1 MREPTMVVGADS
13 NAAAAGGADGSP
25 LPPPTSS
32 PPQALV
38 ERLKDYGQEHVF
50 ALWDE
55 LSPDERLH
63 LVKDIQSLDLSR
75 IDRIIRCSLR
85 SQGLPVAA
93 IEPVPESCV
102 SSVEERTMEERER
115 WWKMGLK
122 VISEGKLAVLLL
134 SGGQGTRLG
143 SSDPKGCF
151 RHVQGMSYIGLPSG
165 KSLFQLQAER
175 ILCVQRLAAQA
186 KNEGSV
192 TIHWYVMTSPF
203 TDDATR
209 KFFESHKYFGLE
221 AEQVTFFQQGTQPCI
236 SKDGRYIME
245 TPFKVAKSPDG
256 NGGVY
261 TALKS
266 SRLLEDMAA
275 RGIKYVDCYGVD
287 NALVRV
293 ADPTFLG
300 YFIDKGVAAAAKVVK
315 KAYPQ
320 EKVGVF
326 VRRGKGGPLTVV
338 EYSELDS
345 SLASAVNQ
353 QTGRLRFCWS
363 NVCLHM
369 FTLDFL
375 SQVAD
380 GLEKDGMLVMLF
392 LPFEMHL
399 LICYALYLINVM
411 SISAVTDIII
421 IYFYHLAEKKV
432 PSIHGYTMGL
442 KLEQF
447 VFDAFPYATST
458 ALFEVLREEEFAP
471 VKNANGSNYDT
482 PDSARLLVLRLHTRW
497 VVAAGGFLTH
507 SVPLYATGV
516 EVSPLCSYT
525 GENLESICRGRT
537 FHAPCE
543 IAF

>member
-1 MREPTMVVGADS
+1 MRETQSEGES
-13 NAAAAGGADGSP
+13 NNNNNNNNNGSWAQQ
-25 LPPPTSS
+25 
-32 PPQALV
+32 PPQALL
-38 ERLKDYGQEHVF
+38 ERLKDYGQEDAF

-55 LSPDERLH
+55 LSADERSF
-63 LVKDIQSLDLSR
+63 LVKDIESLDLPR
-75 IDRIIRCSLR
+75 IDRIIRCSLQ
-85 SQGLPVAA
+85 SHSLPAAA
-93 IEPVPESCV
+93 IEPVPESSV
-102 SSVEERTMEERER
+102 STVEERTLEERER

-122 VISEGKLAVLLL
+122 AISDGKLAVLLL

-151 RHVQGMSYIGLPSG
+151 NIGLPSG

-175 ILCVQRLAAQA
+175 ILCVQRLAAQST
-186 KNEGSV
+186 NEGSAGSV
-192 TIHWYVMTSPF
+192 QIHWYIMTSPF

-209 KFFESHKYFGLE
+209 RFFESHRFFGLE
-221 AEQVTFFQQGTQPCI
+221 PDQVTFFQQGTIPCV
-236 SKDGRYIME
+236 SKDGRLIME
-245 TPFKVAKSPDG
+245 TSYRVAKAPDG

-261 TALKS
+261 SALKY
-266 SRLLEDMAA
+266 SRLLEDMAT

-300 YFIDKGVAAAAKVVK
+300 YFIDKGVASAAKVVR

-345 SLASAVNQ
+345 SLASAINQ

-369 FTLDFL
+369 FSLDFL
-375 SQVAD
+375 NQVAN
-380 GLEKDGMLVMLF
+380 GLEKD
-392 LPFEMHL
+392 
-399 LICYALYLINVM
+399 
-411 SISAVTDIII
+411 SI
-421 IYFYHLAEKKV
+421 YHLAEKKI
-432 PSIHGYTMGL
+432 PSIHGHTMGL

-447 VFDAFPYATST
+447 IFDAFPYAPST

-482 PDSARLLVLRLHTRW
+482 PDSARLLVLRLHSRW

-516 EVSPLCSYT
+516 EVSPLCSFA
-525 GENLESICRGRT
+525 GENLEAICRGRT

-543 IAF
+543 ITF

>member
-1 MREPTMVVGADS
+1 MREPATQEVVMSS
-13 NAAAAGGADGSP
+13 NNNNNAS
-25 LPPPTSS
+25 SS
-32 PPQALV
+32 PPQALL
-38 ERLKDYGQEHVF
+38 ERLKDYGQEDAF
-50 ALWDE
+50 ALWDG
-55 LSPDERLH
+55 LSPEERDL
-63 LVKDIQSLDLSR
+63 LVKDIESLDLPR
-75 IDRIIRCSLR
+75 IDRIIRCSFK

-93 IEPVPESCV
+93 IEPVPEGSV
-102 SSVEERTMEERER
+102 STVEERKIEEREK
-115 WWKMGLK
+115 WWKMGMK
-122 VISEGKLAVLLL
+122 AISEGKLAVLLL

-151 RHVQGMSYIGLPSG
+151 NIGLPSG
-165 KSLFQLQAER
+165 KSLFQVQAER
-175 ILCVQRLAAQA
+175 ILCVQKLAAQSV
-186 KNEGSV
+186 NEAGFV
-192 TIHWYVMTSPF
+192 PIHWYIMTSPF

-221 AEQVTFFQQGTQPCI
+221 ADQGTIPCV
-236 SKDGRYIME
+236 SKDGRIIME
-245 TPFKVAKSPDG
+245 SPYKVAKAPDG

-261 TALKS
+261 SALKY
-266 SRLLEDMAA
+266 SRLLEDMAT
-275 RGIKYVDCYGVD
+275 RGVKYLDCYGVD

-300 YFIDKGVAAAAKVVK
+300 YFIDKGVAAAAKVVR

-326 VRRGKGGPLTVV
+326 VRRGKGGPLSVV
-338 EYSELDS
+338 EYSELDQ
-345 SLASAVNQ
+345 SLASAINQ
-353 QTGRLRFCWS
+353 ETGRLRFCWS

-375 SQVAD
+375 NQVAN
-380 GLEKDGMLVMLF
+380 GLEKD
-392 LPFEMHL
+392 
-399 LICYALYLINVM
+399 
-411 SISAVTDIII
+411 SI
-421 IYFYHLAEKKV
+421 YHLAEKKI
-432 PSIHGYTMGL
+432 PSIHGQTLGY

-447 VFDAFPYATST
+447 IFDAFPYAPST

-471 VKNANGSNYDT
+471 VKNANGSNFDT
-482 PDSARLLVLRLHTRW
+482 PESARLLVLRLHTRW

-516 EVSPLCSYT
+516 EVSPLCSYA
-525 GENLESICRGRT
+525 GENLEAICRGRT

>member
-1 MREPTMVVGADS
+1 MREPTVVGTES
-13 NAAAAGGADGSP
+13 NCASVGSIAQ
-25 LPPPTSS
+25 PP
-32 PPQALV
+32 PPQALL
-38 ERLKDYGQEHVF
+38 ERLKDYGQEDAF
-50 ALWDE
+50 ARWDE
-55 LSPDERLH
+55 LSPDERDH
-63 LVKDIQSLDLSR
+63 LVKDIESLDLPR
-75 IDRIIRCSLR
+75 LDRIIRCSLR

-93 IEPVPESCV
+93 IEPVPERSV
-102 SSVEERTMEERER
+102 STVEERTMDERER

-122 VISEGKLAVLLL
+122 AISDGKLAVLLL

-151 RHVQGMSYIGLPSG
+151 NIGLPSG

-175 ILCVQRLAAQA
+175 ILCIQRLAAQA
-186 KNEGSV
+186 TSEGAGSGSAL
-192 TIHWYVMTSPF
+192 IRWYIMTSPF

-209 KFFESHKYFGLE
+209 KYFESHKYFGLE
-221 AEQVTFFQQGTQPCI
+221 SDQVTFFQQGTIPCV
-236 SKDGRYIME
+236 SKDGRFIME
-245 TPFKVAKSPDG
+245 TPYKVAKAPDG

-261 TALKS
+261 SALKS
-266 SRLLEDMAA
+266 SKLLEDMAT
-275 RGIKYVDCYGVD
+275 RGIKYIDCYGVD

-300 YFIDKGVAAAAKVVK
+300 YFIDKGVSAGAKVVR

-338 EYSELDS
+338 EYSELDP
-345 SLASAVNQ
+345 SLASAINQ
-353 QTGRLRFCWS
+353 ETGRLRFCWS

-375 SQVAD
+375 NQVAN
-380 GLEKDGMLVMLF
+380 GLEKDSV
-392 LPFEMHL
+392 
-399 LICYALYLINVM
+399 
-411 SISAVTDIII
+411 
-421 IYFYHLAEKKV
+421 YHLAEKKI
-432 PSIHGYTMGL
+432 PSIHGQTVGF
-442 KLEQF
+442 KLELF
-447 VFDAFPYATST
+447 IFDAFPYAPST

-471 VKNANGSNYDT
+471 VKNANGTNFDT

-497 VVAAGGFLTH
+497 VIAAGGFLTH

-516 EVSPLCSYT
+516 EVSPLCSYA
-525 GENLESICRGRT
+525 GENLEAICRGRT

-543 IAF
+543 IGF